1 MKSSRLVDVLDDTVL
16 DIEFWNNVFEKINK
30 LCLRMKSV
38 KGNYDID
45 DPEIRWCEDR
55 VEYWLSEDR
64 ILDKNEMLTA
74 NMYWKKYSVAG

>member
-1 MKSSRLVDVLDDTVL
+1 MKGSRLVDVLDDTLV
-16 DIEFWNNVFEKINK
+16 DRTFWNNVFEKINK

-55 VEYWLSEDR
+55 VEYWLSEER
-64 ILDKNEMLTA
+64 ILTKKEMQIGNL
-74 NMYWKKYSVAG
+74 YWKKYGK

>member
-1 MKSSRLVDVLDDTVL
+1 MKGSKIKVNRD
-16 DIEFWNNVFEKINK
+16 FWNDIFEKINK

-45 DPEIRWCEDR
+45 DQEIRWCEDR
-55 VEYWLSEDR
+55 VEYWLSEER
-64 ILDKNEMLTA
+64 VLNKNEMLTA

>member
-1 MKSSRLVDVLDDTVL
+1 MKRSKRKVNRD
-16 DIEFWNNVFEKINK
+16 FWNDVFDKINK

-45 DPEIRWCEDR
+45 DQEIRWCEDR

>member
-1 MKSSRLVDVLDDTVL
+1 MSKRLKDVLDDNTLV
-16 DIEFWNNVFEKINK
+16 DKTFWNNVFDKINK

-55 VEYWLSEDR
+55 VEYWLSEER
-64 ILDKNEMLTA
+64 LLTKEEMETA
-74 NMYWKKYSVAG
+74 NNLWNKYSK